1 MKRKLKK
8 IIFVLL
14 LLSICTLFG
23 CAAMDIDV
31 ASYQYDPKGKT
42 LIYSSDDVLL
52 SEVYD
57 ENRTYMDIEDV
68 PQDFINALLAVEDRT
83 FYTHHGISIKG
94 ILRAMLSNIASGDVY
109 GEGASTITQQV
120 VKKLF
125 LTDEKSYVRKINEII
140 LAIKMENVFSKDE
153 ILEIYV
159 NQMYLGAGTY
169 GVQEA
174 SQAYFGKDAKD
185 MNIAECTLIAGL
197 FQAPSA
203 YCPFDNYDGAIERQH
218 IVIDAMVD
226 AGYITEEK
234 AEEIKKMKITLSDDT
249 EGVSGKTKENCNAFV
264 DCVIDEYYEKFIPV
278 LEEKYSMDY
287 ESAKLLAQKYLNY
300 DGITIYTTLDYDAQK
315 TAVSSL
321 NNALKRYAISK
332 KATGS
337 VVSIDY
343 TTGKIRAYYGGNTQI
358 DMANSPRQPGS
369 SIKPLYYSKAI
380 DDGLITAR
388 TMINDTLTSWGKYTP
403 KNYEGGYW
411 GWITIRNALVFSRN
425 IPAVKVFD
433 EYGVDNSIS
442 AIQSYGITTIVDSD
456 YNLASALGGLTY
468 GVKPSEMASAYGAIA
483 NDGIL
488 TESYCIERIVDQN
501 GMELYNV
508 EDTSLT
514 QTKVIEKSTADTMD
528 GILRDVVSYGTG
540 TSAYVYGYHAAGKTG
555 TTEDKKDLWFVGYCG
570 GLSTAVWIGNLDMEV
585 IGGSSAY
592 SAYVFGKYMN
602 AIVDNGTLSRL
613 NENADEEN
621 ESNNDMISIT
631 IASSSALDKGKV
643 YFGEDEVETIWISQS
658 EYSFYE
664 DAIVEEATIDSSS
677 GKLFVEGKCPEEYK
691 KTVYFLKDYVP
702 TQECTRSHYLD
713 KIFKNNGKKNN

>member
-1 MKRKLKK
+1 MKKKLK
-8 IIFVLL
+8 ITVFTIL

-57 ENRTYMDIEDV
+57 ENRTYVDLEDV
-68 PQDFINALLAVEDRT
+68 PQDFINAVISVEDRS
-83 FYTHHGISIKG
+83 FFTHHGISIKG
-94 ILRAMLSNIASGDVY
+94 ILRAMVSNIASGDIY

-120 VKKLF
+120 VKRLF
-125 LTDEKSYVRKINEII
+125 LTDEKSYVRKINEAI
-140 LAIKMENVFSKDE
+140 LAIKMENVFTKEE
-153 ILEIYV
+153 ILEIYI

-174 SQAYFGKDAKD
+174 SRTYFDKDAKD
-185 MNIAECTLIAGL
+185 MNTAECTLLAGL

-203 YCPFDNYDGAIERQH
+203 YCPFDHYDEAIERQH

-226 AGYITEEK
+226 EGYITQEQ
-234 AEEIKKMKITLSDDT
+234 AEEIKNTEITLSDDS
-249 EGVSGKTKENCNAFV
+249 GSVSSTTKENCNAFV

-300 DGITIYTTLDYDAQK
+300 DGVTIYTTLNYDAQK

-321 NNALKRYAISK
+321 NSTLKRYGISS
-332 KATGS
+332 KATGA

-343 TTGKIRAYYGGNTQI
+343 TTGQIRAYYGGNTQI
-358 DMANSPRQPGS
+358 DMANSSRQPGS

-380 DDGLITAR
+380 DDGYITSR
-388 TMINDTLTSWGKYTP
+388 TVVNDTRTSWGDYTP

-411 GWITIRNALVFSRN
+411 GWISVRSALVHSRN
-425 IPAVKVFD
+425 IPSVKVFD
-433 EYGVDNSIS
+433 EYGVDNSMA
-442 AIQSYGITTIVDSD
+442 AIKSFGITTIEDTD

-468 GVKPSEMASAYGAIA
+468 GVKPREMASAYGAFA
-483 NDGIL
+483 NGGIIN
-488 TESYCIERIVDQN
+488 ESYCIERIVDN
-501 GMELYNV
+501 DGIEIYNV
-508 EDTSLT
+508 NDTDLS
-514 QTKVIEKSTADTMD
+514 QTRVLQQSTADTMNS
-528 GILRDVVSYGTG
+528 ILRDVVSYGTG
-540 TSAYVYGYHAAGKTG
+540 TAARVYGYHAAGKTG

-592 SAYVFGKYMN
+592 SAYAFGKYMN
-602 AIVDNGTLSRL
+602 SIVDDGILEKL
-613 NENADEEN
+613 NENAEEEDN
-621 ESNNDMISIT
+621 ATALIDIT
-631 IASSSALDKGKV
+631 IAQTSALNEGKV
-643 YFGEDEVETIWISQS
+643 YFNEDEIETICIPQS
-658 EYSFYE
+658 EYSYYE
-664 DAIVEEATIDSSS
+664 DAIVEKVTIDSSS

-691 KTVYFLKDYVP
+691 ETVYFLKDYVP
-702 TQECTRSHYLD
+702 TEECNRSHYFD
-713 KIFKNNGKKNN
+713 KIFNKKNNKKEE